1 MSPPVRR
8 GDHRSPAFALYRR
21 ATDGRPYR
29 VAENMCIP
37 CVFPHTKKPPAG
49 GFLQFNAE
57 HKVGADFIIFTK
69 ANQMLNRQRAITQF
83 IVGIGALV
91 DAEHGGHLRLRQVA
105 VFPPLLSYF
114 V

>member
-1 MSPPVRR
+1 
-8 GDHRSPAFALYRR
+8 
-21 ATDGRPYR
+21 
-29 VAENMCIP
+29 
-37 CVFPHTKKPPAG
+37 
-49 GFLQFNAE
+49 
-57 HKVGADFIIFTK
+57 
-69 ANQMLNRQRAITQF
+69 MLNRQRAITQL